1 MKNGKQSNLKFNEHD
16 WAIFSIV
23 NNAKIHNKTIIEW
36 NIIAGK
42 KYTVEIAFHVI
53 RKFRNELIIRAVG
66 ESSKVKLANLVAG
79 KEKINFYLPS
89 DLVLFQTSIKQLEE
103 NGDVKVTFPTKIA
116 QIDRR
121 KDIRLKI
128 ESGMKVNLNFKKE
141 ISGIGSTT
149 QVFEKSVYDL
159 SGGGLSFIISR
170 TEKSF
175 FKKNDKIF
183 AAELSIDQQEIFV
196 SGEVKL
202 IQDIK
207 PEKHNGLNYKGW
219 KVSLAFEDLDQSE
232 RDIIEEFVFRYEKYD
247 EVI

>member
-1 MKNGKQSNLKFNEHD
+1 MKNGTQSNLKFNEQD

-23 NNAKIHNKTIIEW
+23 NNAKLQNKTIIGW

-42 KYTVEIAFHVI
+42 KYTVEVSFHVI

-66 ESSKVKLANLVAG
+66 ESSKAKLANLVTG

-103 NGDVKVTFPTKIA
+103 NGDVKVTFPSKIA
-116 QIDRR
+116 QVDKR
-121 KDIRLKI
+121 KNIRLKI
-128 ESGMKVNLNFKKE
+128 ESGMKVNLIFRKE
-141 ISGIGSTT
+141 VSGIGETT
-149 QVFEKSVYDL
+149 QIFEKSVYDL

-175 FKKNDKIF
+175 FKKNDKIC
-183 AAELSIDQQEIFV
+183 AAELSIDHKKIHIT
-196 SGEVKL
+196 GEVKL
-202 IQDIK
+202 IQEIK

-219 KVSLAFEDLDQSE
+219 KVSLAFEDLDKNE
-232 RDIIEEFVFRYEKYD
+232 KNLIEDFVFRYEEYD